1 MKRPDAT
8 VRPFLKAK
16 ASELVAG
23 QLFYVRNEQG
33 HGYRP
38 RCFVGMHQNGTYEYQ
53 SYMNNDTFAA
63 CYEETHMDD
72 QPVFL
77 PKPFALKI
85 MQRGK
90 DLADEV
96 AEVFADIP
104 MGEIQRDNML
114 DMFDRIEEGVIGYDE
129 YEAIKQAV
137 RRLGWQDASV
147 VRRQGNNWM
156 VDSEAFEYMINVLTG
171 KAEKQAADTTV
182 TIAPVVDVADS
193 PMSRKT
199 ANSFVKKLSGFLFG
213 NNNKGD
219 SCGI

>member
-1 MKRPDAT
+1 MKRPDAS
-8 VRPFLKAK
+8 VRPFLKANAK
-16 ASELVAG
+16 DLQAG

-72 QPVFL
+72 KPVFL

-104 MGEIQRDNML
+104 MHEIQRE
-114 DMFDRIEEGVIGYDE
+114 DMVEQFDRLEEGVIGYDE

-147 VRRQGNNWM
+147 VRRQGTNWM

-171 KAEKQAADTTV
+171 KAEADAANTTV
-182 TIAPVVDVADS
+182 TVAPVVDVVDS
-193 PMSRKT
+193 QMSRTK